1 MNREE
6 IYNQLLPVFQD
17 VFDDDDITLSD
28 TTSAQ
33 DIEEW
38 DSFSHINLVL
48 GTEQEFGIKFKTS
61 EVAQLSNVGEFVDL
75 IANKLGH
82 QTVAK

>member
-1 MNREE
+1 MNRTE
-6 IYNQLLPVFQD
+6 IYNRIVSIFQD
-17 VFDDDDITLSD
+17 VFDDDEIILSD
-28 TTSAQ
+28 ATSAQ

-61 EVAQLSNVGEFVDL
+61 EVAQLANVGEFIDL
-75 IANKLGH
+75 IASKLKLSKGN
-82 QTVAK
+82 

>member
-1 MNREE
+1 MKRTE
-6 IYNQLLPVFQD
+6 IYNRLIPIFQD
-17 VFDDDDITLSD
+17 VFDDDEIVLSD

-48 GTEQEFGIKFKTS
+48 GTEQEFGVKFKTS
-61 EVAQLSNVGEFVDL
+61 EVAQLANVGEFVDL
-75 IANKLGH
+75 ILTKL
-82 QTVAK
+82 QSTK